1 MLDKLENTLYNGHM
15 DLEES
20 LNRAKIQGDSLDKF
34 LDNSYFRQFSNKSQH
49 FSLIPSMGKGGKI
62 LIYQKIIEYCEK
74 KNLNVSSFEKKC
86 GLTNG
91 TVNGWKNGSKP
102 SLDSLQKIESATKIK
117 VQKWIE

>member
-1 MLDKLENTLYNGHM
+1 MGLGFREKPKLTYKKSVLKN
-15 DLEES
+15 
-20 LNRAKIQGDSLDKF
+20 KF
-34 LDNSYFRQFSNKSQH
+34 LDNSYFRQLSNKSQH
-49 FSLIPSMGKGGKI
+49 FSLIPSMEKGGKI

-117 VQKWIE
+117 VQRWIE